1 MIWNKSSRL
10 NLKGNVLS
18 RSINGLVKRLERA
31 RDRAKKAISEAD
43 VEIKEL
49 EMTKKT
55 NQKVVKF
62 VNNLMKGVE

>member
-1 MIWNKSSRL
+1 MVWNKSSRL

-18 RSINGLVKRLERA
+18 RSINTLVAKLERA
-31 RDRAKKAISEAD
+31 RNRAQDAISEAD

-49 EMTKKT
+49 ETTKKA